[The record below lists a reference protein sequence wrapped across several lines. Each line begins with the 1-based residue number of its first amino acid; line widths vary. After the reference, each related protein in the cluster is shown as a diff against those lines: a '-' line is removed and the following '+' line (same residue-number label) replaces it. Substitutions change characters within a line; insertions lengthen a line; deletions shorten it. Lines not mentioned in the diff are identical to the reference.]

1 MKRTVKR
8 NKRRDEKIS
17 MAFVILEIFIFKGEK
32 EKDRY
37 LLINQSSRLDPN
49 QHHYHCRY
57 CRPHPPPLRRCLHFL
72 GLSLIF

>member
-17 MAFVILEIFIFKGEK
+17 MAFVILEIFIFKGEN

-49 QHHYHCRY
+49 QHRYHCRY
-57 CRPHPPPLRRCLHFL
+57 CRPPPRRCLHVL
-72 GLSLIF
+72 ELSLIF